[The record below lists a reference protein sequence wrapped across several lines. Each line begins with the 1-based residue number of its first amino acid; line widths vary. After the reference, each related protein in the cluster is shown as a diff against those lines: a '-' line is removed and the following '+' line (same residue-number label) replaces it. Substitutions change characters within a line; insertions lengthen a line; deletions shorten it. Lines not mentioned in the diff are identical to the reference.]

1 MRIAFRL
8 ASVIALALGISGF
21 AFAAD
26 DAHTVIVGHIEGVIN
41 PITARYVDRLLDEG
55 EQRKVAAVVLVID
68 TPGGLIDST
77 YKITGRMLNAA
88 VPVITYV
95 APSGAHAASAGT
107 FITLAGHVAAMA
119 PSTNIGAA
127 HPVDSSG
134 GDIQGD
140 LRLKAENDAVAQIT
154 NIARARGHNAQWAE
168 DAVRK
173 SVSIGVDEAV
183 SLKVVDLMATD
194 VRSLVDQVDG
204 RRVTTSAGAVT
215 LATKGASLEENG
227 PNPFEALL
235 HLIVDPQIAV
245 LLFTVGT
252 YGIIFELSNPSLIF
266 PGIIGVIAI
275 VLALF
280 AFGTLDA
287 SAAGIA
293 LLIFSVVLFVAE
305 IKIASHFLLTAG
317 GLVSLVVGTII
328 LFPPLRPTFP
338 GPRADVDPVV
348 IAFVALVSGVFFFFV
363 ARFALATRKLA
374 WAGGSPVLVGATGIA
389 KSDIGPNG
397 VAYVAGEEWS
407 ARSESGGEAQ
417 GWSEPYRRAQRFVT
431 GEGSVLMDI
440 GLAIV
445 IFAAVIVI
453 LILRT
458 IIHIV
463 PQYQRLV
470 VLALGRYQKMA
481 GPGLVLLLPPP
492 IQVGINVDLREFVV
506 EIPQQTC
513 ITKDNAPISIDFLI
527 YQKVMEEQ
535 AADSILKIQ
544 NFRTA
549 VTGIA
554 TTTLRAVIG
563 DILLDDVLAKREQIN
578 EVLRTKL
585 DEVTQRWGVKVTTV
599 EIRELTPPRDVQ
611 EAMNRQLTAE
621 RTRRS
626 SAILVAEDNKQSNI
640 LQAEGQRQ
648 SQILRAEGFALA
660 LDKINDM
667 AGHADPRTITL
678 QYLEALKALGA
689 SPSTKWVIPSEFAA
703 LVAPLAAFAR
713 GGGDDGEKKA
723 PR

>member
-1 MRIAFRL
+1 MRIALRL
-8 ASVIALALGISGF
+8 ASVIAMALGVSGF

-26 DAHTVIVGHIEGVIN
+26 DAHTVLVGHIEGVIN

-55 EQRKVAAVVLVID
+55 EQRKVAAVVFVID

-88 VPVITYV
+88 VPIITYV

-183 SLKVVDLMATD
+183 SLKVVD
-194 VRSLVDQVDG
+194 G

-215 LATKGASLEENG
+215 LATKGASLEEKG

-287 SAAGIA
+287 NAAGIA

-338 GPRADVDPVV
+338 GLRADVDPVV
-348 IAFVALVSGVFFFFV
+348 IATVALVSGVFFFFV
-363 ARFALATRKLA
+363 ARFALSTRKLA
-374 WAGGSPVLVGATGIA
+374 WAGGSPVLVGATGVA

-397 VAYVAGEEWS
+397 IAYVAGEEWS
-407 ARSESGGEAQ
+407 ARSESGAIPKG
-417 GWSEPYRRAQRFVT
+417 SEVRVKRK
-431 GEGSVLMDI
+431 EGLSL
-440 GLAIV
+440 IV
-445 IFAAVIVI
+445 E
-453 LILRT
+453 
-458 IIHIV
+458 
-463 PQYQRLV
+463 PSDSSP
-470 VLALGRYQKMA
+470 GR
-481 GPGLVLLLPPP
+481 
-492 IQVGINVDLREFVV
+492 
-506 EIPQQTC
+506 
-513 ITKDNAPISIDFLI
+513 
-527 YQKVMEEQ
+527 
-535 AADSILKIQ
+535 
-544 NFRTA
+544 
-549 VTGIA
+549 
-554 TTTLRAVIG
+554 
-563 DILLDDVLAKREQIN
+563 
-578 EVLRTKL
+578 
-585 DEVTQRWGVKVTTV
+585 
-599 EIRELTPPRDVQ
+599 
-611 EAMNRQLTAE
+611 
-621 RTRRS
+621 
-626 SAILVAEDNKQSNI
+626 
-640 LQAEGQRQ
+640 
-648 SQILRAEGFALA
+648 
-660 LDKINDM
+660 
-667 AGHADPRTITL
+667 
-678 QYLEALKALGA
+678 GA
-689 SPSTKWVIPSEFAA
+689 S
-703 LVAPLAAFAR
+703 
-713 GGGDDGEKKA
+713 
-723 PR
+723 